1 MNAKMDTSMKL
12 YYSPGACSLAP
23 HIILREL
30 KASFEKVKVD
40 LRTKQTERDEDFLK
54 INPKGY
60 VPFLVL
66 EDQTTLSEV
75 AVILQYLAD
84 KHPEAKLIPQFGSR
98 ERYTLLEWLHFISTE
113 LHKGFS
119 PFFRKDTPEGYL
131 QIAKDTLTKR
141 LEVIANRLANQDYV
155 MGSQF
160 TIADAYL
167 FTVLRWTQMIK
178 FSLEPWPQLIN
189 YLKRIGDRPAVE
201 EAIQCEKTK
210 LK

>member
-1 MNAKMDTSMKL
+1 MKL

-23 HIILREL
+23 HIILCEL
-30 KASFEKVKVD
+30 KASFEKIKVD
-40 LRTKQTERDEDFLK
+40 LKTKTTEKDEDFSK

-66 EDQTTLSEV
+66 DDQSTLSEV
-75 AVILQYLAD
+75 AIILQYLAD
-84 KHPEAKLIPQFGSR
+84 QHPEGNLIPQFGSR
-98 ERYTLLEWLHFISTE
+98 ERYTLLEWVHFISTE
-113 LHKGFS
+113 IHKGFS

-141 LEVIANRLANQDYV
+141 LPVIANRLETQDYV

-167 FTVLRWTQMIK
+167 FTVLRWAGLVK
-178 FSLEPWPQLIN
+178 FNLEAWPQLIN
-189 YLKRIGDRPAVE
+189 YLDRIAERPSVKEAV
-201 EAIQCEKTK
+201 QSEKTK
-210 LK
+210 IN

>member
-1 MNAKMDTSMKL
+1 MKL

-23 HIILREL
+23 HIVLCEL
-30 KASFEKVKVD
+30 NASFEKIKID
-40 LRTKQTERDEDFLK
+40 LRTKQTEQNEDYFK

-60 VPFLVL
+60 VPFLIL
-66 EDQTTLSEV
+66 DDQSTVSEV
-75 AVILQYLAD
+75 AIILQYLAD
-84 KHPEAKLIPQFGSR
+84 KHPEAKLIPPFGSR

-119 PFFRKDTPEGYL
+119 PFFRKDTPESYL

-167 FTVLRWTQMIK
+167 FTVLRWASMIK
-178 FSLEPWPQLIN
+178 FSLDAWPSLNRYIQ
-189 YLKRIGDRPAVE
+189 RIGERPAVE
-201 EAIQCEKTK
+201 EAIRTEKTK
-210 LK
+210 IN